1 MAPMFPRS
9 VLDREALT
17 VLCSVV
23 KHAGSGQSA
32 KEVQRETQDVVVK
45 KNHDKKKGR
54 GRYKKITSLTSSYGI
69 TGGNNSKKVS
79 YGSVHSNNR
88 QVQYCRASVRY
99 QYISTSNLSKMLLSD
114 WLRYSPSISTH
125 RSHVVARLF
134 SNRSQMT
141 SNVVRTK
148 NCHKGAAECIT
159 DVLTIF

>member
-17 VLCSVV
+17 VLCSDV
-23 KHAGSGQSA
+23 KHAGSGQKA
-32 KEVQRETQDVVVK
+32 KEVQRETRDVVVK
-45 KNHDKKKGR
+45 KITIKKGR
-54 GRYKKITSLTSSYGI
+54 RRYKKITSLTSSYGI

-125 RSHVVARLF
+125 RPHVVARLF

>member
-9 VLDREALT
+9 VLDREALN

-32 KEVQRETQDVVVK
+32 KEVQRETRDVVVK
-45 KNHDKKKGR
+45 KITIKKGR

-114 WLRYSPSISTH
+114 WLRYSTSISTH